1 MAVYIENPPKLTQN
15 LLKLISEIFKVREY
29 NINIQSIVFL
39 YMSNKQLDTE
49 MKVKCGATGGW

>member
-1 MAVYIENPPKLTQN
+1 MAVYIENPQKLTQN

-39 YMSNKQLDTE
+39 YMRNKQLDTE
-49 MKVKCGATGGW
+49 IKVKCGATGGW